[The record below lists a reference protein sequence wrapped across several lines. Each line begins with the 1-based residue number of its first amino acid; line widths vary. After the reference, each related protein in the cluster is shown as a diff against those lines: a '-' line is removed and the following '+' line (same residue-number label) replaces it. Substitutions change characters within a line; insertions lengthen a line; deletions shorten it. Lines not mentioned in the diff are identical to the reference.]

1 MAVSLNGDGTITGLS
16 TLDSVTITGLT
27 SLTTTDLTA
36 DTTTLVVDSANNRV
50 GIGTSSP
57 LGSLSVL
64 GGGRLVTIG
73 DSGTANTPAITART
87 TADTGYAFLN
97 ISTYRT
103 KFFTEGSERM
113 VINESGNVGI
123 GTSSPARKLHV
134 VDTTASGAYIQY
146 DGQSNAEFGLRIES
160 NVSGGNFE
168 SDYSSGGTA
177 LLDLFANSATVT
189 GGDLLVARTQS
200 ATPVL
205 LVKGN
210 GNVNIGTSAAG
221 YGDLTLLRQATTAT
235 NATLSL
241 VSGTSGYSRLF
252 FGDTQNAAG
261 EYDGFIQYDQA
272 NRLMQFGTAQAER
285 MRIDSSGNVGI
296 GTSSPNKQLQIQYG
310 STNSG
315 QLQITNNSTGTTA
328 TDGVLFGYDTLND
341 VVINNQEATA
351 TKFYTNSAE
360 RMRITSAGN
369 VGIGTSTSATKL
381 TVEGV
386 KTNIDLDSN
395 GILLI
400 RDTTAYNSSPAAG
413 LQFSVKYNAAGTTA
427 IGLSI
432 QGIKENAIDG
442 NFAQAMLFTTQAQG
456 DSPRERMRI
465 DSSGNVG
472 IGTSS
477 PTTKLHVSDTGTGI
491 LISSSS
497 DTTNTGFSWSD
508 GTISGVLVASGVGGT
523 ALYTQSNH
531 PTVFGTNNT
540 ERMRIDS
547 SGNVL
552 IGTTGSASSN
562 LVSVNNSGTVG
573 LAAGQFTI
581 SASSMLSTPA
591 AYFEKWDNNNTTSN
605 VFVKFII
612 NARNTGSGQINANGA
627 LAAAFGSY
635 SDARLKENIEPL
647 PQQLDNILA
656 LKPSEFD
663 YKDGSGHQIGFIAQE
678 MQEVYPDVVSE
689 GDEGMLTIT
698 GWSKTE
704 ARLVKAIQEQQ
715 DIIKALETRIQALEN
730 Q

>member
-1 MAVSLNGDGTITGLS
+1 MAITINA
-16 TLDSVTITGLT
+16 
-27 SLTTTDLTA
+27 LTT
-36 DTTTLVVDSANNRV
+36 
-50 GIGTSSP
+50 GT
-57 LGSLSVL
+57 
-64 GGGRLVTIG
+64 GGLE
-73 DSGTANTPAITART
+73 T
-87 TADTGYAFLN
+87 TADASGSFSFQSDG
-97 ISTYRT
+97 STIAT
-103 KFFTEGSERM
+103 
-113 VINESGNVGI
+113 V
-123 GTSSPARKLHV
+123 TSSGFSVTGTFNAGSLQVGGSDVV
-134 VDTTASGAYIQY
+134 VDTDIGSTVPSVSGSGATGTWSVSIS
-146 DGQSNAEFGLRIES
+146 GNA
-160 NVSGGNFE
+160 
-168 SDYSSGGTA
+168 
-177 LLDLFANSATVT
+177 ATVT
-189 GGDLLVARTQS
+189 NGVYTTGSYANPSWITSLDDGKVLPTMTGNSGKYLTTDGTNS
-200 ATPVL
+200 SWAT
-205 LVKGN
+205 
-210 GNVNIGTSAAG
+210 IASSQWT
-221 YGDLTLLRQATTAT
+221 
-235 NATLSL
+235 
-241 VSGTSGYSRLF
+241 TSGSDIY
-252 FGDTQNAAG
+252 
-261 EYDGFIQYDQA
+261 
-272 NRLMQFGTAQAER
+272 
-285 MRIDSSGNVGI
+285 
-296 GTSSPNKQLQIQYG
+296 
-310 STNSG
+310 
-315 QLQITNNSTGTTA
+315 
-328 TDGVLFGYDTLND
+328 
-341 VVINNQEATA
+341 
-351 TKFYTNSAE
+351 
-360 RMRITSAGN
+360 
-369 VGIGTSTSATKL
+369 
-381 TVEGV
+381 
-386 KTNIDLDSN
+386 
-395 GILLI
+395 
-400 RDTTAYNSSPAAG
+400 YN
-413 LQFSVKYNAAGTTA
+413 T
-427 IGLSI
+427 
-432 QGIKENAIDG
+432 
-442 NFAQAMLFTTQAQG
+442 
-456 DSPRERMRI
+456 
-465 DSSGNVG
+465 GNVG